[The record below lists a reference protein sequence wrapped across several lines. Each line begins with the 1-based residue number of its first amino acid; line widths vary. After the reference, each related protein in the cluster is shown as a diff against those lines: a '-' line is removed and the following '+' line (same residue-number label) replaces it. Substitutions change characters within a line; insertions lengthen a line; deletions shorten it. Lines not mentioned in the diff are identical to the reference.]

1 MRRTLRRLGCIALAA
16 LVTGAALPTDCGAAA
31 AVREDRVIG
40 AAYAPERR
48 VIRSNEIREAGITR
62 IADIVYLIDDWAG
75 ATIDGFSWE
84 MSPLGGAGDPS
95 SRWIVLVNGVRIDS
109 DRFGYSSL
117 GLVPV
122 HAGEIDSVEVTST
135 PVLVCGELA
144 ANGLIHFHTR
154 RARGYRIGGA
164 GSTGNES
171 GDPGPYAYTEF
182 ATPNVDRIGPDYSA
196 YGEYGTDAAWA
207 RAAAHRYRHYPTDE
221 AVRARNFGIA
231 SGDYPQMT
239 LESASGSLG
248 FDFLGG
254 SHRAFIA
261 GSRFDDYFFFKPYGR
276 EIPVMAR
283 LAAGA
288 LAGRV
293 PLGGQKKIEYRV
305 SYTRREIDRRRNAY
319 DLDFDWREDRWRGS
333 AEISLEGSSF
343 RQRYGAGFES
353 ARAKTGYTLSENG
366 FDLASLYAGW
376 DLRAF
381 DRHSQ
386 AAGLKLTGA
395 GGAAA
400 LETFVAESW
409 RTSASHRFDLSA
421 SYAETLPEHDGRI
434 WYWDERGYSFLEDAG
449 VGVSRGE
456 PLGAARRWSIDA
468 AWSSRFV
475 RGVSG
480 GAAAYYRSGANLV
493 LEEQHFQFDALE
505 QAFSAPIR
513 LVSDQEGGV
522 AGGGLFLGAQP
533 GGVRLRTS
541 YRFEKAVTGG
551 DLFRLRCDAVP
562 RHLLRQTASYSP
574 APSFT
579 LWTRLNYVSA
589 SVWHDY
595 HDAAEE
601 SDGLYQSRVDPFV
614 TIDAAAVKWLWEKR
628 IKASVLFR
636 DLLRQSPRYH
646 PIGAAFDTSVFVEI
660 EVGIGSPQRQGI
672 SRR

>member
-1 MRRTLRRLGCIALAA
+1 MAC
-16 LVTGAALPTDCGAAA
+16 AAA
-31 AVREDRVIG
+31 AAAGETGVIC
-40 AAYAPERR
+40 AAYDPERR
-48 VIRSNEIREAGITR
+48 VIHSSEIREAGITR
-62 IADIVYLIDDWAG
+62 IADLVFLIDDWAG

-95 SRWIVLVNGVRIDS
+95 SRWIVLVDGVRIDS

-117 GLVPV
+117 DLVPV
-122 HAGEIDSVEVTST
+122 HVGEIDSVEVTST
-135 PVLVCGELA
+135 PVLSGGELA

-154 RARGYRIGGA
+154 RARGFGIGGA

-196 YGEYGTDAAWA
+196 YGEYGADAAWA

-221 AVRARNFGIA
+221 AVRARNFGMA

-239 LESASGSLG
+239 LEAASGSLG

-254 SHRAFIA
+254 SHRGFAA

-276 EIPVMAR
+276 EIPVIAR
-283 LAAGA
+283 LAAGG

-293 PLGGQKKIEYRV
+293 PLGGQKGIEYRV
-305 SYTRREIDRRRNAY
+305 SYTQREIDHRRNAY

-333 AEISLEGSSF
+333 AELSLEGSSL
-343 RQRYGAGFES
+343 RQHYGAGFES
-353 ARAKTGYTLSENG
+353 ARAKSSHALSENG

-386 AAGLKLTGA
+386 AAGLKLTG
-395 GGAAA
+395 GEGAAA
-400 LETFVAESW
+400 LETFVAETW
-409 RTSASHRFDLSA
+409 RASASHRFDLSA
-421 SYAETLPEHDGRI
+421 SYTETLPEHDGRI

-468 AWSSRFV
+468 AWSSRLA

-480 GAAAYYRSGANLV
+480 GAAVYYRSGANLV
-493 LEEQHFQFDALE
+493 LEEQRFQFDALE

-522 AGGGLFLGAQP
+522 AGCDLFFDAQP

-551 DLFRLRCDAVP
+551 ESFRRRCDAVP
-562 RHLLRQTASYSP
+562 RHLFRQTASYAP

-579 LWTRLNYVSA
+579 LWTRLNYMSA

-595 HDAAEE
+595 DNAAEE
-601 SDGLYQSRVDPFV
+601 SGGLYESRVDPFL

-628 IKASVLFR
+628 IRASVLFR

-660 EVGIGSPQRQGI
+660 EVGVGSP
-672 SRR
+672 